1 MKRLHLMLIIL
12 LALLLAACAAWGA
25 LWIYGSKTTVPSG
38 TEAGG
43 LPLGGLPRQEAL
55 RLLQAYGEA
64 MDGRAVILQDG
75 GGLASF
81 DADKPPASGGGGFA
95 ARLIPN
101 ESGGSLAAETSGSLT
116 ASASGSLAAN
126 ASGGLTAN
134 ASGGLEAEASR
145 SASWTLRTLG
155 FRLRL
160 DEAEASV
167 RRLATGSAWSRAKY
181 RWQWDKRLP
190 AKLESRRAAFD
201 AALRRK
207 WGFYDE
213 RQPVD
218 AVRTIGADDRVVYTP
233 GRSVLHLDL
242 DRQFGQVRA
251 WAALGRIAA
260 SEPQNELLPSAR
272 SLKGLKGKALL
283 KQLGVS
289 PVLEGRLQM
298 KAVLPKVTLASLREE
313 GIDRLIASFTTDYS
327 ASSQGRAFNVS
338 ETARTLNGWL
348 MKPGDVFDYGEVI
361 RITER
366 ETGYR
371 EAPVILNGQLTPGI
385 GGGICQVS
393 STLYNAVLL
402 AGLDIVER
410 RNHSL
415 PVSYLPLGRDATF
428 ADGVINFR
436 FRNSTGKHILIQTS
450 SGDGKLTVKLY
461 GTLPPDVNYEI
472 RTETVRSLSPAVQ
485 LKPTSLLAPGE
496 SQVLTPGKKGYVVDT
511 YRIRYVKGK
520 ETSRL
525 RISRDTYKA
534 QPEIVGIGQ
543 QPGRA
548 ASPSPG
554 GADSGPAMGGTGP
567 EGSSAGLL
575 EDGIRLLR

>member
-38 TEAGG
+38 TAAGG
-43 LPLGGLPRQEAL
+43 LPVGGLPKQEAL

-64 MDGRAVILQDG
+64 MDGRAVILMDG

-81 DADKPPASGGGGFA
+81 NADKPPASAGGGIA
-95 ARLIPN
+95 ASRIPN
-101 ESGGSLAAETSGSLT
+101 ETGSAEGIAGGIPAADAPGSLAAV
-116 ASASGSLAAN
+116 AARN
-126 ASGGLTAN
+126 AP
-134 ASGGLEAEASR
+134 GGLEAEAAR
-145 SASWTLRTLG
+145 SASWTLRALG

-160 DEAEASV
+160 EEAEAAI

-181 RWQWDKRLP
+181 RWHWDQRLQ
-190 AKLESRRAAFD
+190 AKLESRRGTFD
-201 AALRRK
+201 AALRRE

-218 AVRTIGADDRVVYTP
+218 AMRTIAPDDRVVYTQ

-242 DRQFGQVRA
+242 DRQYAQVRA
-251 WAALGRIAA
+251 WAMLGGIAA
-260 SEPQNELLPSAR
+260 SELQDSRLPSAR
-272 SLKGLKGKALL
+272 SLTGLKGKALL

-338 ETARTLNGWL
+338 ETARTLSGWI
-348 MKPGDVFDYGEVI
+348 MKPGDVFDYGEII

-371 EAPVILNGQLTPGI
+371 EAPVILNGQLAPGI

-461 GTLPPDVNYEI
+461 GTLSPDVKYEI
-472 RTETVRSLSPAVQ
+472 RSETVRSLSPAVQ
-485 LKPTSLLAPGE
+485 LEPTSLLAPGE
-496 SQVLTPGKKGYVVDT
+496 SRVLTPGKRGYVVDT

-534 QPEIVGIGQ
+534 QPEIVGIGR
-543 QPGRA
+543 QPERA
-548 ASPSPG
+548 ASPSPDG
-554 GADSGPAMGGTGP
+554 LDSGPAIGGTDLP
-567 EGSSAGLL
+567 EVPSAGLL
-575 EDGIRLLR
+575 EDGIRLLP